1 MALVMDRH
9 AGLFDVVKGSYVR
22 ISGIRLN
29 LDEQTVSFSIQT
41 YLSKRAREME
51 IMIEYCR
58 QRSRDAALPI
68 EPEAGQLEELG
79 ITRGDWDAWTT
90 PGPWNYEELR
100 WLEDHLFS
108 LEGRPVQ
115 GIEITL
121 PIPEGIPDTRF
132 PDEIK
137 AWLYDQVKQSNLQ
150 HAVIG
155 GGDDR
160 ESVIKSMQDDVESS
174 ADVIQRYREEYPVF
188 GK

>member
-9 AGLFDVVKGSYVR
+9 AGVFDVVKGSYVR

-29 LDEQTVSFSIQT
+29 LDGHSISFEIKT
-41 YLSKRAREME
+41 YLSKRAREIE
-51 IMIEYCR
+51 IMIEHCR
-58 QRSRDAALPI
+58 QLSRDVAQQI

-79 ITRGDWDAWTT
+79 ITREQWDAWTT
-90 PGPWNYEELR
+90 PGPWDYEELR
-100 WLEDHLFS
+100 WLEENLFS
-108 LEGRPVQ
+108 LEGRPLQ

-121 PIPEGIPDTRF
+121 PIPEGF
-132 PDEIK
+132 PETISLDAVKGWIYK
-137 AWLYDQVKQSNLQ
+137 QVKEGSLQ

-160 ESVIKSMQDDVESS
+160 DAVIQNMQDDVESS
-174 ADVIQRYREEYPVF
+174 ADVIERYQEAYPVF

>member
-1 MALVMDRH
+1 MAIVMDRH
-9 AGLFDVVKGSYVR
+9 AGVFDVVKGSYVR
-22 ISGIRLN
+22 ITGIRLN
-29 LDEQTVSFSIQT
+29 LDENSISFEIKT
-41 YLSKRAREME
+41 YLSKRAREIE

-58 QRSRDAALPI
+58 QRSRDVAQQI
-68 EPEAGQLEELG
+68 EPETGQLEELG
-79 ITRGDWDAWTT
+79 ITREEWDAWTT
-90 PGPWNYEELR
+90 PGPWDYEELR
-100 WLEDHLFS
+100 WLEDHLFT

-121 PIPEGIPDTRF
+121 PIPEGFPDTRF

-137 AWLYDQVKQSNLQ
+137 AWLYGHVKDGNLQ

-160 ESVIKSMQDDVESS
+160 EAAVKSMQDDTESS